1 MKNKYTKDKKSNL
14 TRITRSDER
23 LRRLTGPAD
32 ELDAICREKLPDG
45 VIRSGSLAGREAE
58 IRQEALIM
66 CLSGFLDG
74 RPGYRSAR
82 ARNDHE
88 VMHIE
93 LIKCASSAM
102 RICKMRLAR
111 HLSDSD
117 AKLLPLNGN
126 DAEACE
132 IPFRLDT
139 YDWPLSARVSVVLR
153 AADEAV
159 REGKISVM
167 NAGILTMAVGDG
179 LCALEI
185 SDRLGISTNA
195 VYQQLQRVKR
205 ELPVFIS
212 KQEPFE

>member
-45 VIRSGSLAGREAE
+45 VIRSGSLVGREAE

-102 RICKMRLAR
+102 RICKMRLAKK
-111 HLSDSD
+111 LSDSN
-117 AKLLPLNGN
+117 AKFLPLNGY
-126 DAEACE
+126 DAEICE
-132 IPFRLDT
+132 IPISLDT
-139 YDWPLSARVSVVLR
+139 CDWPLSARVSVVLR
-153 AADEAV
+153 AADDAL
-159 REGKISVM
+159 RERKISGM
-167 NAGILTMAVGDG
+167 NADVLTMAVSDG
-179 LCALEI
+179 LCASEI
-185 SDRLGISTNA
+185 ADKLGITTNA

-205 ELPVFIS
+205 ELPVFIN
-212 KQEPFE
+212 KQELIP

>member
-45 VIRSGSLAGREAE
+45 VIRSGSLVGREAE
-58 IRQEALIM
+58 IRQEVLIM

-74 RPGYRSAR
+74 RPGYQSAR
-82 ARNDHE
+82 ERNDHE

-93 LIKCASSAM
+93 LIKCASSAL
-102 RICKMRLAR
+102 RICKMRLAKK
-111 HLSDSD
+111 LSDSN
-117 AKLLPLNGN
+117 AKLLPLNGH

-132 IPFRLDT
+132 IPISLDT
-139 YDWPLSARVSVVLR
+139 CDWPISARASVVLR
-153 AADEAV
+153 AADAAL
-159 REGKISVM
+159 REKKISVM
-167 NAGILTMAVGDG
+167 NASILTMVVSDG
-179 LCALEI
+179 LCPVEI
-185 SDRLGISTNA
+185 SDKLGITTNA

-205 ELPVFIS
+205 ELPAFIN
-212 KQEPFE
+212 KEELVV